1 MLKRDI
7 LRRKDDFTSI
17 YKKGRSVGDRY
28 VVLFYKKNSTQKDID
43 NIGQEG
49 LFVNIYKEKGRAN
62 KTMYF
67 LQFKTLLA

>member
-1 MLKRDI
+1 MVDLFLD
-7 LRRKDDFTSI
+7 TGSI
-17 YKKGRSVGDRY
+17 PVISTKKSRIDKLELSLSMR
-28 VVLFYKKNSTQKDID
+28 LFYKKNSTQKDID

-67 LQFKTLLA
+67 L